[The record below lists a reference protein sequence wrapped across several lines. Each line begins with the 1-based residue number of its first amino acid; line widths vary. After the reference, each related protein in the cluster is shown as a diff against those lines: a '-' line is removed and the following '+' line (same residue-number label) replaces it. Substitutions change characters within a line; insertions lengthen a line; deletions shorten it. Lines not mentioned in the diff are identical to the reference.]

1 LFRNL
6 IVEDRFWIPW
16 IRNLCSGW
24 HAYTLC
30 IKLCT
35 CFMFYLSTWAWLC
48 SRGHIFNYYIPYT
61 WSISPPVSE
70 ILKLPLIVYFSEAY
84 IMWEARQDQWGI
96 PEVAGWLAKQWWQG
110 SSSWVCKGKLTSYDL
125 FLARHWFLN
134 IHRVST
140 EINVLPCWGYSN
152 IFLSFYSKETF
163 FKSGSIFFWYDK
175 LQAENW
181 IDLAWTSGYAKY
193 LKESW
198 VLLW

>member
-1 LFRNL
+1 M
-6 IVEDRFWIPW
+6 DSW

-35 CFMFYLSTWAWLC
+35 CFMFYSSTWAWLC
-48 SRGHIFNYYIPYT
+48 SRGHIFSYYIPYT

-96 PEVAGWLAKQWWQG
+96 PEVAGWLAKQWWQS

-125 FLARHWFLN
+125 FLSRLWFLN
-134 IHRVST
+134 MHRVST
-140 EINVLPCWGYSN
+140 EIRAMFYPVEDIPTFS
-152 IFLSFYSKETF
+152 FLSIAKRLF
-163 FKSGSIFFWYDK
+163 FFLNLDQFSSDMINCKRKIG
-175 LQAENW
+175 
-181 IDLAWTSGYAKY
+181 
-193 LKESW
+193 
-198 VLLW
+198 